1 VEFSD
6 PAVFDG
12 YRIPTVVRAGWAS
25 GSDASHEEVFFR
37 ATIVAARYG

>member
-1 VEFSD
+1 VEFGD
-6 PAVFDG
+6 AAVFDG
-12 YRIPTVVRAGWAS
+12 YRIPTALRTGWAS